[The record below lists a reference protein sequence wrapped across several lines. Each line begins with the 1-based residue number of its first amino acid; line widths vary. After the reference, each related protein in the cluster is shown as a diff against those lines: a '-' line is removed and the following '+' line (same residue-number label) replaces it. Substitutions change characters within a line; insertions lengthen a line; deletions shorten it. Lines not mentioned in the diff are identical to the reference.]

1 MGICESCCR
10 ADEGESSDERVSLLR
25 DGGSSSSGHGGG
37 GVDSG
42 DGFSSGG
49 SSGSAGG
56 GSSTSSTVRDNNAGS
71 NKANKE
77 KLAAQY
83 YQSIIDEA
91 NSKFI
96 SSSTFRTPKNRRDV
110 SLSGS
115 GVDEWK
121 IRLAAAKVNLS
132 LLQQFDSPHGCG
144 VAKLCLAANDK
155 VQNIVGGG
163 GGVGLAVSNSGSTNS
178 SSSSSSSSSSNS
190 RPSSL
195 QEQVVLDILNEPVII
210 ASQLEVVIDEIAELV
225 ASNALRFRVE
235 EGGDSSLVSK
245 FSIL

>member
-37 GVDSG
+37 AVASG
-42 DGFSSGG
+42 DGFSSVG
-49 SSGSAGG
+49 SSGSASGG
-56 GSSTSSTVRDNNAGS
+56 GSNSSVSRDNNAGS
-71 NKANKE
+71 TKANKE

-96 SSSTFRTPKNRRDV
+96 SSSSYRTPKNRREV
-110 SLSGS
+110 SLGGGS
-115 GVDEWK
+115 GVEEWR

-132 LLQQFDSPHGCG
+132 LLRHFDSPHGRG
-144 VAKLCLAANDK
+144 VAGLCLAASDK
-155 VQNIVGGG
+155 LQ
-163 GGVGLAVSNSGSTNS
+163 NSGNMGSSNNSNNS
-178 SSSSSSSSSSNS
+178 SSINP

-195 QEQVVLDILNEPVII
+195 QEQVVLDILNEPVVI